1 MVGKITT
8 STIEEFVD
16 NLPSSFYT
24 VADLID
30 NGNSKFELHITYNYA
45 RHDNEKAYDIIPDV
59 TRLIVSNEI
68 MIVKFKSAFE
78 GREYFRIINL
88 SNVRWYELRSLG

>member
-1 MVGKITT
+1 MGKVTT
-8 STIEEFVD
+8 STIEGFVN
-16 NLPSSFYT
+16 NLASSFYT

-30 NGNSKFELHITYNYA
+30 DGSSKIELHITYNYA
-45 RHDNEKAYDIIPDV
+45 RHDNEKAYDVITDV
-59 TRLIVSNEI
+59 TRVIVSNEI

-78 GREYFRIINL
+78 GKEYFRIINL

>member
-1 MVGKITT
+1 MGKVTT
-8 STIEEFVD
+8 STIEGFVN
-16 NLPSSFYT
+16 NLASSFYT

-30 NGNSKFELHITYNYA
+30 DGSSKIELHITYNYA
-45 RHDNEKAYDIIPDV
+45 RHDNEKAYDVITDV
-59 TRLIVSNEI
+59 TRVIVSNEN
-68 MIVKFKSAFE
+68 MIVRFKSAFE

>member
-1 MVGKITT
+1 MGKVTT
-8 STIEEFVD
+8 STIEGFVN
-16 NLPSSFYT
+16 NLASSFYT

-30 NGNSKFELHITYNYA
+30 DGSSKIELHITYNYA
-45 RHDNEKAYDIIPDV
+45 RHDNEKAYDVISDV

-68 MIVKFKSAFE
+68 MIVKFKSASEF
-78 GREYFRIINL
+78 REYFRIINL

>member
-1 MVGKITT
+1 MGKVTT
-8 STIEEFVD
+8 STIEGFVN
-16 NLPSSFYT
+16 NLASSFYT

-30 NGNSKFELHITYNYA
+30 DGSSKIELHITYNYA
-45 RHDNEKAYDIIPDV
+45 RHDNEKAYDVITDV
-59 TRLIVSNEI
+59 TRVIVSNEI

-78 GREYFRIINL
+78 GREYFIIINL

>member
-1 MVGKITT
+1 MGKVTT
-8 STIEEFVD
+8 STIEGFVN
-16 NLPSSFYT
+16 NLASSFYT

-30 NGNSKFELHITYNYA
+30 DGNSKFELHITYNYA
-45 RHDNEKAYDIIPDV
+45 RHDNEKAYDVIPNV
-59 TRLIVSNEI
+59 TRLIVSNKI

-78 GREYFRIINL
+78 GGEYFRIINL